1 MKKSLSPQ
9 EVQIYKQRLLDMRS
23 AVANRVKR
31 VEESSLQ
38 PLVEAATE
46 LGDGA
51 TEETGL
57 NLELEGLAIQHELGE
72 SAQDALDR
80 MNAGLYGV
88 CATCSSEIGRER
100 LDLLPYAIECVRCAQ
115 RASAMRN

>member
-23 AVANRVKR
+23 AVAETVER
-31 VEESSLQ
+31 VEEHALK
-38 PLVEAATE
+38 PWAEAAIE
-46 LGDGA
+46 IGDGA

-57 NLELEGLAIQHELGE
+57 NLELDGLAVQHELGQ

-80 MNAGLYGV
+80 MKAGLYGV
-88 CATCSSEIGRER
+88 CATCSTEIGRER
-100 LDLLPYAIECVRCAQ
+100 LDLLPYAIQCVDCAG
-115 RASAMRN
+115 RENAMRN